1 MIQAHQYFTMK
12 LENEKLIKWAKQ
24 YKEEMEKYKTMTD
37 EQEKLQDLL
46 IERLEEENIK
56 LKEENKK
63 LKEELEETIIEK
75 DRYEAECDEMRW
87 NIEGLEEML
96 DA

>member
-12 LENEKLIKWAKQ
+12 LENEKLIEWAKQ
-24 YKEEMEKYKTMTD
+24 AKEEIMKLETMAQ
-37 EQEKLQDLL
+37 EQEKVAELF
-46 IERLEEENIK
+46 ISRLAEENIK

-63 LKEELEETIIEK
+63 LKEELEETILEN

>member
-1 MIQAHQYFTMK
+1 MNMIQAHQYFTMK
-12 LENEKLIKWAKQ
+12 LENEKLIEWAKQ
-24 YKEEMEKYKTMTD
+24 AKEEIMKLETMAQ
-37 EQEKLQDLL
+37 EQEKWSVLL
-46 IERLEEENIK
+46 IERLE
-56 LKEENKK
+56 EENKK

>member
-12 LENEKLIKWAKQ
+12 LENEKLIEWAKQ
-24 YKEEMEKYKTMTD
+24 AKEEIMKLETMAQ
-37 EQEKLQDLL
+37 EQEKWSVLL
-46 IERLEEENIK
+46 IERLE
-56 LKEENKK
+56 EENKK